1 MGNSIGIIL
10 AFYGMFA
17 LGTHDFLGKLI
28 LKKIKPFELLFL
40 EYLFGTVLLIPFLF
54 LTKINF
60 DIKSIYLVIIMGLL
74 HVIAYYGLYGGFK
87 VGKVSLLSPI
97 AASYTLPTLFLA
109 YVFLNE
115 KINMTPMG
123 WSDSG
128 CNRHFFNII

>member
-60 DIKSIYLVIIMGLL
+60 DNLI
-74 HVIAYYGLYGGFK
+74 
-87 VGKVSLLSPI
+87 
-97 AASYTLPTLFLA
+97 
-109 YVFLNE
+109 
-115 KINMTPMG
+115 
-123 WSDSG
+123 
-128 CNRHFFNII
+128 